1 MSESNMR
8 VYLYRLLDDLE
19 NDLIF
24 KIYNRSLLISRAR
37 EDVSAEQLQ
46 ELRDF
51 LVQKA
56 YLDYVSHRV
65 RAVLNWS
72 DLL

>member
-1 MSESNMR
+1 MSESNIR
-8 VYLYRLLDDLE
+8 VYLYRLFDDLE
-19 NDLIF
+19 NDLNF

-46 ELRDF
+46 ELRDM
-51 LVQKA
+51 LIQKA

-65 RAVLNWS
+65 RAVLTWS

>member
-19 NDLIF
+19 HDLNF

-46 ELRDF
+46 DLRDM
-51 LVQKA
+51 LIQKA
-56 YLDYVSHRV
+56 YLDYVSHRI
-65 RAVLNWS
+65 RAVLTWS

>member
-19 NDLIF
+19 HDLNF

-46 ELRDF
+46 DLRD
-51 LVQKA
+51 LLIQKA
-56 YLDYVSHRV
+56 YFDYVSHRV
-65 RAVLNWS
+65 RAVLTWS

>member
-19 NDLIF
+19 HDLNF

-46 ELRDF
+46 ELRD
-51 LVQKA
+51 LLIQKA
-56 YLDYVSHRV
+56 YLEYVSHRV
-65 RAVLNWS
+65 RAVLTWS

>member
-19 NDLIF
+19 HDLNF

-46 ELRDF
+46 ELRD
-51 LVQKA
+51 LLIQKA
-56 YLDYVSHRV
+56 YLGYVSHRV
-65 RAVLNWS
+65 RAVLTWS

>member
-19 NDLIF
+19 HDLNF

-46 ELRDF
+46 ELRDM
-51 LVQKA
+51 LIQKA
-56 YLDYVSHRV
+56 YLDYVSHRI
-65 RAVLNWS
+65 RALLTWS